1 MSTIQPFRKVQPSN
15 SDLITEIRNR
25 LQSFNPSLLELED
38 DSAAHSG
45 HKGNGGGGHFN
56 VKIVSPQFLEKSQVM
71 RHRLIYQA
79 LADLIPRKVHAL
91 SILAIAPNEP
101 H

>member
-1 MSTIQPFRKVQPSN
+1 MQESLSDTIKS
-15 SDLITEIRNR
+15 R
-25 LQSFNPSLLELED
+25 LVVLEPILLEIED
-38 DSAAHSG
+38 DSASHAG

-56 VKIVSPQFLEKSQVM
+56 VKIVSSHFSQKSQII

-79 LADLIPRKVHAL
+79 VADLMPKQIHAL